1 MAVHFLQLGQGRSRG
16 DARRRSTTAAN
27 SKIAVGLPWPTVS
40 RLTPHAVLRPEA
52 SLLLRFQRLS
62 VASVR
67 RVFSTRSLLGFYRVL
82 PCFFFILNS
91 VLLSFT
97 GFSRIAMWFVS
108 IFRRLIGFKFI
119 FSTLTG
125 MTFKM
130 VEKKWLAFCSVPIGN
145 NGWGDIVE
153 INVLFRVKRPNTFT
167 KKKTPAP
174 TLMASHRQPPYL
186 LCELVAR
193 FIEIKGET

>member
-1 MAVHFLQLGQGRSRG
+1 MLVVARLRRLIQKLRSACRGQRS
-16 DARRRSTTAAN
+16 
-27 SKIAVGLPWPTVS
+27 LVS
-40 RLTPHAVLRPEA
+40 LRTPFYDP
-52 SLLLRFQRLS
+52 
-62 VASVR
+62 R
-67 RVFSTRSLLGFYRVL
+67 RVCCFVSNGFPSHQSGAFSPPGLYWVFTESFLV
-82 PCFFFILNS
+82 FFILNS

>member
-1 MAVHFLQLGQGRSRG
+1 MIGFCSSDDLSLGGSGGCVVGNPRRRGCRMAVHFLQLGQGRSRG

-82 PCFFFILNS
+82 PCFFLYLTRFCY
-91 VLLSFT
+91 LLL
-97 GFSRIAMWFVS
+97 GFRGLRCDSSRFS
-108 IFRRLIGFKFI
+108 DDSSGLSLFFRR
-119 FSTLTG
+119 
-125 MTFKM
+125 
-130 VEKKWLAFCSVPIGN
+130 
-145 NGWGDIVE
+145 
-153 INVLFRVKRPNTFT
+153 
-167 KKKTPAP
+167 
-174 TLMASHRQPPYL
+174 
-186 LCELVAR
+186 
-193 FIEIKGET
+193 